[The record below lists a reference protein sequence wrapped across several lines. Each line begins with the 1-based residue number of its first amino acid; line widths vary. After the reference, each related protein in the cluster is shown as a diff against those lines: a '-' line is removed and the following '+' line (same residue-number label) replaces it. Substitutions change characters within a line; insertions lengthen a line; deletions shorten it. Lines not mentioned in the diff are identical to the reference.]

1 MNVNGGRFHL
11 LLGPG
16 DWGRCLGDPDGAPRP
31 LTTLWSSPEDAS
43 AAPPPA
49 WDAARAELTLPPRLE
64 ILPATEG
71 EAPLD
76 LAARRGAAADAHGNV
91 YWIADS
97 RAQLLV
103 RSAGSG
109 ETSAFWPDT
118 HAEAEDALFAPH
130 RPAPTT
136 AQTFMGMVVTRDA
149 WLIVAFEAADRR
161 GFLVFDLV
169 SGGPPT
175 ERLWTAG
182 SGPAVH
188 DMAPRPD
195 GGVWLLDRTDRRL
208 WALDRGFSVTGIG
221 ADGPEEPELFQPLEG
236 APRTLRAATRPTGR
250 DLTLAAADIDPIAL
264 EPLDDG
270 GLLVLDRTATGG
282 TRIFRLPAD
291 GGDATALLELD
302 DPTQDLVVAKGAVR
316 GGERE
321 TRLFLA
327 GGVGNQARAWRLAED
342 GTLIGTAELFPLRR
356 FGGRALI
363 AVQGAAHYDSGLSSP
378 RWTPLVEKPR
388 VRYAETAEFLTPVMD
403 GETPQCVWDRLRLDA
418 VIPSGTLVEVW
429 ARASDNPA
437 DADGLLGAPWVA
449 QPRPCLACDGGDL
462 PWRGPL
468 ALPPGDPKTGAGTW
482 HLLFQEARGRYL
494 QLRLKLSGDGA
505 ASPRLRALRAWYP
518 RFSYVERFLPAVY
531 REEPGDFLERFLA
544 NMEGV
549 NTAIEDRIAK
559 AQALFD
565 PRTAPTEALAWMADW
580 FDVALD
586 PAWDERRR
594 RLFVA
599 RAVDFFR
606 WRGTRHGLEL
616 ALALAFEPC
625 IDEHRFDD
633 PDPDCVCPRPIRIVE
648 RYLSRRIGALAAGDP
663 GSAEGLKR
671 VAPGARWT
679 PAEGNVGLAERWA
692 RWLDREPTADELYQA
707 FPLFTPDAALHDGE
721 SADRDGFWL
730 AELGFLP
737 RSGAEER
744 TRWRCFQTTRL
755 LTDPDALLDLPR
767 GGPPAGLEAAW
778 SEFLA
783 LASLDRRRWQ
793 DFLAGRYR
801 RIGRLNAAH
810 GGDWTDFDQ
819 VSLPDHLPQGETA
832 MIDWFQFESRLLPI
846 ARSAHRFSVLLP
858 MTTSGEAAFDTER
871 RLVLARRIVALEK
884 PAHTVFDV
892 RFYWAMNR
900 LGEARLGLD
909 TQIGQGSRA
918 PELIPPAVLGAAY
931 LGASFIGAD
940 GPTVGG
946 DRRRL
951 AC

>member
-1 MNVNGGRFHL
+1 MNVNGARFHL

-16 DWGRCLGDPDGAPRP
+16 DWGRCLGDLDGAPRP
-31 LTTLWSSPEDAS
+31 LTALWSLPDDAAP
-43 AAPPPA
+43 AAPPPV
-49 WDAARAELTLPPRLE
+49 WDKARAELTLPPRLE
-64 ILPATEG
+64 ILPATPG

-76 LAARRGAAADAHGNV
+76 LSARRGAAADAHGNV
-91 YWIADS
+91 YWVSDN
-97 RAQLLV
+97 REQLLV

-109 ETSAFWPDT
+109 KTTAFWPDSSL
-118 HAEAEDALFAPH
+118 AAPDQDPLFAPA
-130 RPAPTT
+130 APPVATVRIYSSLT
-136 AQTFMGMVVTRDA
+136 VTQDA
-149 WLIVAFEAADRR
+149 WLVVAFSSAGSS

-175 ERLWTAG
+175 ERLWAAN
-182 SGPAVH
+182 PAPVVQ
-188 DMAPRPD
+188 DMAPRQG
-195 GGVWLLDRTDRRL
+195 GGVWVLDRAAQRL
-208 WALDRGFSVTGIG
+208 WALDRGLAVVG
-221 ADGPEEPELFQPLEG
+221 AGPDGPEEPELFQSPG
-236 APRTLRAATRPTGR
+236 DAPRTIRSAAQPTGR
-250 DLTLAAADIDPIAL
+250 DLMLVAADIDPIAIA
-264 EPLDDG
+264 PLSQGD
-270 GLLVLDRTATGG
+270 LLILDRSPRDGA
-282 TRIFRLPAD
+282 RVFRLPAD
-291 GGDATALLELD
+291 GLSATPALDLNV
-302 DPTQDLVVAKGAVR
+302 PVQDLVVATGAVR
-316 GGERE
+316 GGARE

-327 GGVGNQARAWRLAED
+327 GGVGNQSRAWLLAED
-342 GTLIGTAELFPLRR
+342 GALDGTAELFPMRR

-363 AVQGAAHYDSGLSSP
+363 SVQGAAHYDSGVAEP

-388 VRYAETAEFLTPVMD
+388 VRYAETAQFLTPVMD

-418 VIPSGTLVEVW
+418 VIPAGTQVEIW
-429 ARASDNPA
+429 ARVSDHSA
-437 DADGLLGAPWVA
+437 DADGLLGAPWIP
-449 QPRPCLACDGGDL
+449 QPRPYLAGDGGDL
-462 PWRGPL
+462 PWASAL
-468 ALPPGDPKTGAGTW
+468 ALPPGDPRNGAGNW

-494 QLRLKLSGDGA
+494 QLRVRLSGDGA
-505 ASPRLRALRAWYP
+505 ASPRLRALRAWFP

-531 REEPGDFLERFLA
+531 REEPGSFLERFLA

-549 NTAIEDRIAK
+549 NSAIEDRIAT
-559 AQALFD
+559 AQALLD
-565 PRTAPTEALAWMADW
+565 PRTTPTDALAWLADW

-586 PAWDERRR
+586 PSWDERRR
-594 RLFVA
+594 RLFIA
-599 RAVDFFR
+599 RAADFFR

-663 GSAEGLKR
+663 GSAEGLTL
-671 VAPGARWT
+671 VSTGGRWT
-679 PAEGNVGLAERWA
+679 PADGNEGLAERWA
-692 RWLDREPTADELYQA
+692 RRQGREPTTDELYQA
-707 FPLFTPDAALHDGE
+707 FPLFAADE
-721 SADRDGFWL
+721 VAAAAWDGFW
-730 AELGFLP
+730 AGEVGFQP
-737 RSGAEER
+737 RAGADER
-744 TRWRCFQTTRL
+744 QRWRRFQTVRL
-755 LTDPDALLDLPR
+755 LAAPEAVIDLPR
-767 GGPPAGLEAAW
+767 RAAPPGLEDAW
-778 SEFLA
+778 ADFLT

-801 RIGRLNAAH
+801 RIARLNAAY
-810 GGDWTDFDQ
+810 GSDWTDFDQ
-819 VSLPDHLPQGETA
+819 VSLPDHLPQGEVA
-832 MIDWFQFESRLLPI
+832 EIDWFQFESRLLPI

-858 MTTSGEAAFDTER
+858 MTVSGEAAFDTER
-871 RLVLARRIVALEK
+871 RLALARRIVSLEK

-931 LGASFIGAD
+931 LGASFIGPD

>member
-31 LTTLWSSPEDAS
+31 LAELWAS
-43 AAPPPA
+43 ADDAPAALPPA
-49 WDAARAELTLPPRLE
+49 WDPARAELTLPARLE
-64 ILPATEG
+64 ILPATPG

-91 YWIADS
+91 YWIADDPG
-97 RAQLLV
+97 QLLI

-109 ETSAFWPDT
+109 ATTALWPSAT
-118 HAEAEDALFAPH
+118 AEAPAALFTPN
-130 RPAPTT
+130 RPAPTVVS
-136 AQTFMGMVVTRDA
+136 TFRALVVTPDSY
-149 WLIVAFEAADRR
+149 LIVAFHAADRR

-169 SGGPPT
+169 AGGPPS

-182 SGPAVH
+182 SGPAVD

-195 GGVWLLDRTDRRL
+195 GGVWLLDRAARRL
-208 WALDRGFSVTGIG
+208 WVLDRGFSVV
-221 ADGPEEPELFQPLEG
+221 GPGPDAPPAPELFQPLDG
-236 APRTLRAATRPTGR
+236 APRALRAATIPTGR

-264 EPLDDG
+264 EPQDDG
-270 GLLVLDRTATGG
+270 GLLVLDRTAAGG
-282 TRIFRLPAD
+282 SRIFRLPKGD
-291 GGDATALLELD
+291 GDAELALELD
-302 DPTQDLVVAKGAVR
+302 EPAHDLMVAKGAVR

-321 TRLFLA
+321 TRLFVA
-327 GGVGNQARAWRLAED
+327 GGVGNQARAWRLAKD
-342 GTLIGTAELFPLRR
+342 GALLGTAELFPLRR
-356 FGGRALI
+356 FGGRALV
-363 AVQGAAHYDSGLSSP
+363 AVQGAAHYDSGLAEP

-388 VRYAETAEFLTPVMD
+388 VRYAETAQFLTPVMD
-403 GETPQCVWDRLRLDA
+403 GQTPQCVWDRLRLDA
-418 VIPSGTLVEVW
+418 IIPAGTLVEVW
-429 ARASDNPA
+429 ARASDYPA
-437 DADGLLGAPWVA
+437 DANGLLGAPWVA
-449 QPRPCLACDGGDL
+449 QPRPYLAGDGGDL

-468 ALPPGDPKTGAGTW
+468 ALPPGDAGTGTGGW
-482 HLLFQEARGRYL
+482 CLLFQEARGRYL
-494 QLRLKLSGDGA
+494 QLRVRLSGDGA

-544 NMEGV
+544 NMEGI
-549 NTAIEDRIAK
+549 NTAVEDRIAT

-565 PRTAPTEALAWMADW
+565 PRTAPAEALAWLADW

-599 RAVDFFR
+599 RAADFFR

-663 GSAEGLKR
+663 GSAEGLR
-671 VAPGARWT
+671 RIAPEARWT
-679 PAEGNVGLAERWA
+679 PAEGNTGLAERWA
-692 RWLDREPTADELYQA
+692 RWQAREPTADELYQA
-707 FPLFTPDAALHDGE
+707 FPLFSPDGAAP
-721 SADRDGFWL
+721 ADRDGFWL
-730 AELGFLP
+730 AALGFLP
-737 RSGAEER
+737 RSGPDER
-744 TRWRCFQTTRL
+744 TRWRAFQVSRL

-767 GGPPAGLEAAW
+767 GGPPAGLEDAW
-778 SEFLA
+778 GEFLG
-783 LASLDRRRWQ
+783 LASMDRRRWR

-801 RIGRLNAAH
+801 RIGRLNAAYAA
-810 GGDWTDFDQ
+810 DWTDFDQ

-931 LGASFIGAD
+931 LGASFIGPN